1 MLIRAVPRVVARLV
15 QSRRGYQVGH
25 VRNRLGGGVESK
37 FAGASQQRETVLTE
51 LRTLATRQAVTR

>member
-25 VRNRLGGGVESK
+25 VRNRLEGGVESK

-51 LRTLATRQAVTR
+51 LRTLATRQSVTR